1 MKKIY
6 YFLLASF
13 AMLSV
18 AVACNTNDQ
27 SDTDE
32 PNEEVT
38 PTDPTAVAEY
48 IGTWVVEDEGSQIRR
63 IRLDDDF
70 TGEIYYTS
78 GDEFD
83 YDYVF
88 TWEVKDGQMTLQFN
102 GLESN
107 GESVKLVLGG
117 SYDEKSGKLLL
128 SQNGFTLSFT
138 KQDIEWTGCV
148 TTIFVGS
155 WESDDTE
162 GKIYMSF
169 EPMAPFDNWGIGVVV
184 VDNVEIP
191 IDLEQRACAA
201 SSFHFFKANTL
212 YLTSPGDPV
221 IEGNSLKVNIFNKDR
236 VFKPMDK
243 WTFRTYDE
251 LIATGEWGDRGDYD
265 GDPDGGDP
273 DGE

>member
-1 MKKIY
+1 
-6 YFLLASF
+6 
-13 AMLSV
+13 
-18 AVACNTNDQ
+18 
-27 SDTDE
+27 
-32 PNEEVT
+32 
-38 PTDPTAVAEY
+38 
-48 IGTWVVEDEGSQIRR
+48 
-63 IRLDDDF
+63 
-70 TGEIYYTS
+70 
-78 GDEFD
+78 
-83 YDYVF
+83 
-88 TWEVKDGQMTLQFN
+88 MTLQFN

-162 GKIYMSF
+162 EKIYMSF

-191 IDLEQRACAA
+191 VTLEQRAHAA
-201 SSFHFFKANTL
+201 SSFHFFKANTQ

-221 IEGNSLKVNIFNKDR
+221 IEGNSLKVNIFEKDR
-236 VFKPMDK
+236 IFKPMDK

-251 LIATGEWGDRGDYD
+251 LIATGEWDDIDRGDYN
-265 GDPDGGDP
+265 GDPGEGDP